1 MQLWLIPIF
10 PFIGFLI
17 NGLFGRRL
25 SKPVI
30 NAVAVGSVALSFL
43 WVLKSIMAGGGFEEP
58 HIERYF
64 TWIASGDFSVGVDFM
79 LDRLNSVMLCVVT
92 GVGLLISSMRS
103 ATCRTKAAIIAS
115 SPT

>member
-25 SKPVI
+25 TKPVI

-43 WVLKSIMAGGGFEEP
+43 WVLKCIMGAEAPLKNRRSSGTSLGF
-58 HIERYF
+58 R
-64 TWIASGDFSVGVDFM
+64 
-79 LDRLNSVMLCVVT
+79 VVT
-92 GVGLLISSMRS
+92 SQS
-103 ATCRTKAAIIAS
+103 AWTSCSTG
-115 SPT
+115 